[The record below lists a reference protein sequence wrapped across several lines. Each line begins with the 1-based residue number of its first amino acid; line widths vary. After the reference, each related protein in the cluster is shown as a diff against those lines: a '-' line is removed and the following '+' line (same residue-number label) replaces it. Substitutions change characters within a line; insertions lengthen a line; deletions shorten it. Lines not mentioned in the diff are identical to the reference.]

1 MKLDRKIIKM
11 AFLARKLIPI
21 STGTKSSPVK
31 MLKTFLNKTDT
42 AATRLFNQCIK
53 EAIHSPQQQSVWY
66 SAKSLGVSTFRNF
79 LPDICKQSGCSKRY
93 TSHCLRATAI
103 QAMSDEGFKTR
114 QIMYMSGHRNEASI
128 RSYNKDYSS
137 DQKQSISSDLS
148 SVASGQNHAVMS
160 VETRSNLP
168 RLELTS
174 VPSVNPPNQSM
185 GVSNSLMSSIQK
197 CITN

>member
-1 MKLDRKIIKM
+1 
-11 AFLARKLIPI
+11 
-21 STGTKSSPVK
+21 
-31 MLKTFLNKTDT
+31 
-42 AATRLFNQCIK
+42 
-53 EAIHSPQQQSVWY
+53 
-66 SAKSLGVSTFRNF
+66 
-79 LPDICKQSGCSKRY
+79 
-93 TSHCLRATAI
+93 
-103 QAMSDEGFKTR
+103 MSDEGFKTR

-185 GVSNSLMSSIQK
+185 GVSNSLMSSIQSGML
-197 CITN
+197 TNSTFTNCSININMNM

>member
-1 MKLDRKIIKM
+1 MY
-11 AFLARKLIPI
+11 A
-21 STGTKSSPVK
+21 TGTKSSPVK

-79 LPDICKQSGCSKRY
+79 LPGICKQSGCSKRY

-185 GVSNSLMSSIQK
+185 GVSNSLMSSIQSGML
-197 CITN
+197 TNSTFTNCSININMNM